1 MNKQSTN
8 NSSFDIVY
16 QSNPNPGS
24 NIIDAELTCNLN
36 GSSWITS
43 QLSTTLSSG
52 SGYLNYQPSLVQLP
66 NNNIQV
72 CWIRDLYGG
81 GSNTPYYVNVVYCSS
96 TSPSSFNDYGN
107 MVNSVSL
114 NILDGLTNTYFAYA
128 QNTNNTTWQNFAGN
142 GSSTVTLNTTGRQIQ
157 LCNGASS
164 AALFAS
170 SYYPVSL
177 PYYFQTS
184 GSLGGL
190 AKTTSQQ
197 VTYGRGAVLDTG
209 SIQFYFSVKSLTVDN
224 NSIKFVNIPET
235 KDTVI
240 QKRRKLHLSLD
251 SLNTFLVS
259 EPFTIQNGSQIS
271 FSEGHRLSAD
281 FGAADSAL
289 VKLLKN
295 FQIGCKIELI
305 EDGTNNLVGTIKQ
318 SNFNSTNADSSNLKS
333 SSLKITSAGTKT
345 VRLKIILS
353 SSIKGVQGML
363 VNEYNTV
370 DDNTLAKLSPNELT
384 LQAPESIKTYAL
396 VQNYP
401 NPFNPTTIINYQIPN
416 NNYVTLKVYDV
427 LGNLVKT
434 LVDGYKTKGSYSV
447 NFDASSIASG
457 VYFYQLRAGNY
468 TATKKLLLLK

>member
-1 MNKQSTN
+1 MYTEPSGGDQYATTNANPNIAWAGNNDPSPFVLSFERKSTAGGMQPGIYWIYGYMYENGVSPTPALPNAPVLITGSSGSSINASVYMNKQSTN

-24 NIIDAELTCNLN
+24 NIIDAQLACNLN
-36 GSSWITS
+36 GGSWITS

-52 SGYLNYQPSLVQLP
+52 SGYLNNQPSLVQLP

-81 GSNTPYYVNVVYCSS
+81 GSNTPYYVNVVYWSS
-96 TSPSSFNDYGN
+96 TSPSVFNYYGN

-197 VTYGRGAVLDTG
+197 VTYGGCVRYRQH
-209 SIQFYFSVKSLTVDN
+209 SILFLCEES
-224 NSIKFVNIPET
+224 
-235 KDTVI
+235 
-240 QKRRKLHLSLD
+240 D
-251 SLNTFLVS
+251 S
-259 EPFTIQNGSQIS
+259 
-271 FSEGHRLSAD
+271 
-281 FGAADSAL
+281 
-289 VKLLKN
+289 
-295 FQIGCKIELI
+295 
-305 EDGTNNLVGTIKQ
+305 
-318 SNFNSTNADSSNLKS
+318 
-333 SSLKITSAGTKT
+333 
-345 VRLKIILS
+345 
-353 SSIKGVQGML
+353 
-363 VNEYNTV
+363 
-370 DDNTLAKLSPNELT
+370 
-384 LQAPESIKTYAL
+384 
-396 VQNYP
+396 
-401 NPFNPTTIINYQIPN
+401 
-416 NNYVTLKVYDV
+416 
-427 LGNLVKT
+427 
-434 LVDGYKTKGSYSV
+434 
-447 NFDASSIASG
+447 
-457 VYFYQLRAGNY
+457 
-468 TATKKLLLLK
+468 